1 MLRLK
6 LDGARLDKLLCLGQA
21 ALSDGNI
28 HAGCFDS
35 VTINNGVVDLFPL
48 FRGWFSF
55 HRVPGLSQF
64 SMCNSRRFSVS
75 CLMSLMSVNWAQRV
89 TSQFLRAP
97 SISTTNFPQA
107 PVCRSIFS
115 RKCCFANVCRLP
127 LPALCSQSHNVPRI
141 VTGAFPGDEFR

>member
-1 MLRLK
+1 MVFLCELFGMLRLK

-21 ALSDGNI
+21 ALGDGNI

-35 VTINNGVVDLFPL
+35 VTISNGVVDLFPL

-64 SMCNSRRFSVS
+64 SKCNSRRFSVS

-89 TSQFLRAP
+89 TSQSLRAP
-97 SISTTNFPQA
+97 FN
-107 PVCRSIFS
+107 
-115 RKCCFANVCRLP
+115 L
-127 LPALCSQSHNVPRI
+127 HN
-141 VTGAFPGDEFR
+141 EFFHKRQFV